1 MKTREDVI
9 TDLNKLAADHR
20 QKYSDLVK
28 LEGKIE
34 ALQEILAEQK
44 AEVVPELELVK

>member
-1 MKTREDVI
+1 MKTREEIVKE
-9 TDLNKLAADHR
+9 LNQLATDHR

-34 ALQEILAEQK
+34 ALQELITEQK
-44 AEVVPELELVK
+44 AEVESKLDLVN